1 MTHYLCISVTFL
13 DPLFH
18 GKGDQDL
25 PEWPPS
31 PMRLF
36 EAMVAGSKTGKR
48 NMRWLAQDDLR
59 QSFLWLERQT
69 PPDIVAPCVR
79 LAPAYTLFVP
89 NNDSDEL
96 LDRHDRLTSKVPRP
110 YRMTGADSEGNKQQ
124 TLHYVW
130 SIPEKD
136 WPTASKHTGILS
148 RECRHLMA
156 LGWGIDQVVG
166 NGTVLT
172 SKEAARLP
180 GERWQPWLT
189 DSSRMDRLRVPTEGS
204 LKNLDNVYEAFC
216 NQLDSG
222 AYVRPPR
229 VSQFDQVRY
238 VKTTNLPRRPYAA
251 FEFQEGI
258 WCKPEASNIVAAMLR
273 SLACTEQNRNDFRN
287 QFGDDTEVYLAGHV
301 NSKERTPPRFSYLPL
316 PTIGHQH
323 ADGLVRRLLIAEPY
337 GGDGRR
343 ARWAER
349 RLGGQVL
356 IDKEGNGRGQ
366 LLELWRNSSRRM
378 VSRYV
383 SEHQTWSTVTPA
395 ILPGFDDGKLGKAEK
410 LFIRAIRQAG
420 LSTDGITDLTLRKA
434 PFWPGSQHPRNY
446 LRPRY
451 LKNLPSWHV
460 QLEFREPVSGPIAIG
475 AGRHVGLGV
484 MAGSNSRGP
493 AE

>member
-18 GKGDQDL
+18 GKGDRD

-36 EAMVAGSKTGKR
+36 EALLAGSKAGKR
-48 NMRWLAQDDLR
+48 SMRWLAKDDLR

-69 PPDIVAPCVR
+69 PPDIIAPCAR
-79 LAPAYTLFVP
+79 PAPAHTLFVP

-96 LDRHDRLTSKVPRP
+96 FDRQDRLTSKIPRP
-110 YRMTGADSEGNKQQ
+110 HRMIGTDSEGMRQN

-130 SIPEKD
+130 SIPEQD
-136 WPTASKHTGILS
+136 WPTASDYATALS
-148 RECRHLMA
+148 SECRHLMA

-172 SKEAARLP
+172 SEDVARLP
-180 GERWQPWLT
+180 GERWQPWPT
-189 DSSRMDRLRVPTEGS
+189 DVSRMDRLRVPTEGS
-204 LKNLDNVYEAFC
+204 LQNLDTVYEAFC

-238 VKTTNLPRRPYAA
+238 VKTTNLPRRQYAA

-258 WCKPEASNIVAAMLR
+258 WCKPEASNVVAAMLR
-273 SLACTEQNRNDFRN
+273 SLTCNEQNRNDFRD
-287 QFGDDTEVYLAGHV
+287 QFEDDTEVYLAGHV
-301 NSKERTPPRFSYLPL
+301 NGGEHTPPRFSYLPL

-323 ADGLVRRLLIAEPY
+323 ADGMIRRLLIAEPY
-337 GGDGRR
+337 GGGGTR
-343 ARWAER
+343 ARWAAR

-356 IDKEGNGRGQ
+356 IDKDGNGRGQ
-366 LLELWRNSSRRM
+366 LLELWRNSSKRM
-378 VSRYV
+378 VNRYV
-383 SEHQTWSTVTPA
+383 GEHRIWSTVTPA
-395 ILPGFDDGKLGKAEK
+395 ILPGFDDGKHVKAEK
-410 LFIRAIRQAG
+410 LFIRAIQQAG

-434 PFWPGSQHPRNY
+434 PFWSRSQHPRNY
-446 LRPRY
+446 DRPRY
-451 LKNLPSWHV
+451 LKNLPAWHA
-460 QLEFREPVSGPIAIG
+460 QLEFSEPVQGPLAIG
-475 AGRHVGLGV
+475 AGRHVGLGT
-484 MAGSNSRGP
+484 MAGHPDSRS
-493 AE
+493 